1 MKITTYGEFVQ
12 LVEKYK
18 IFPFAELAPEH
29 PALTVVTAED
39 AWHTEQDTDP
49 WLWRIRIAQE
59 GAAAYGKFFGAKAA
73 FIDKELFP
81 AVRAILTGNRTVEEK
96 YEAGG
101 LSRAAHRIYG
111 IISDS
116 GNVDSRHLRKEAGLG
131 AKEDKKEYDKALNEL
146 QGGGYIVIT
155 GSAKQKESWSSMCY
169 QTSEDWVRE
178 VLGSGSNPT
187 VEEAKRQVAEMME
200 AVCSEKAYAY
210 FAKKL
215 GLTAKS

>member
-1 MKITTYGEFVQ
+1 MKITTYDEFVR
-12 LVEKYK
+12 LVETYR

-29 PALTVVTAED
+29 PALTVVTVDD

-73 FIDKELFP
+73 FIDKGLFP
-81 AVRAILTGNRTVEEK
+81 AIRAILTGNQTVGEK
-96 YEAGG
+96 FEAGV

-111 IISDS
+111 IIGDG
-116 GNVDSRHLRKEAGLG
+116 GNVDSRNLRKEAGFG

-178 VLGSGSNPT
+178 VLGSGSGMT
-187 VEEAKRQVAEMME
+187 VEEAKRQVSETMA
-200 AVCSEKAYAY
+200 AICSEKAYAY

-215 GLTAKS
+215 GLAARA